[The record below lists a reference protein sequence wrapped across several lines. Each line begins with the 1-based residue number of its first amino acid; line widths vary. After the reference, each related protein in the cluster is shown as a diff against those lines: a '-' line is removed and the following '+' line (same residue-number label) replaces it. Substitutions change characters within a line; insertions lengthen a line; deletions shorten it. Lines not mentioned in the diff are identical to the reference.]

1 MNDRSTAATAFNN
14 GTIEIIINRRQNT
27 TDDMGNEE
35 KLDEVEWI
43 NGIELG
49 VRTPAKFILKFTQG
63 RATAFDSV
71 RKNYLKDR
79 FSLQFFTSI
88 VKNKQ
93 D

>member
-1 MNDRSTAATAFNN
+1 
-14 GTIEIIINRRQNT
+14 
-27 TDDMGNEE
+27 MGNLE

-63 RATAFDSV
+63 RAIAFDSV

-79 FSLQFFTSI
+79 HSLQFFASI
-88 VKNKQ
+88 LKN
-93 D
+93 